1 MNTWRIGIG
10 ALVLATACTG
20 KDSGRLDENALGRDP
35 LSESIAVMPVLERE
49 ALALDLEHDPPRPN
63 TPIAVSSR
71 GTVVF
76 ANPRHRRDRN
86 MLTVAQPPG
95 GGAPREIIRKG
106 GGPGEVA
113 DGSLRILFLDTLL
126 LVEDHE
132 QTRTSLFT
140 PQGVLLASGPVPF
153 GWYLLG
159 GRGDSLDYFST
170 HSPEGRSAVYR
181 RPALGREDRVVI
193 PQDDSFLRRAAPPVV
208 GTALRSAPAYAVSG
222 GRIAMAEPRGY
233 RIRYYDRAAGYVEFG
248 RDLPPRRRTPAAFDR
263 ERRRIRQQL
272 RMGFVGPDG
281 KRIPVP
287 GLQERLDTLDRE
299 VLPHFTR
306 HGLAFDHAG
315 RLWVVGET
323 GDSSFADVFAD
334 TTFLGRLALSC
345 RGPGRSISFN
355 RRWLA
360 MICLS
365 DNDEPEI
372 QLYRAD
378 DPT

>member
-1 MNTWRIGIG
+1 MNIWRISIG
-10 ALVLATACTG
+10 ALLATACTG
-20 KDSGRLDENALGRDP
+20 KQPGRPDEGPRGPDTRSDP
-35 LSESIAVMPVLERE
+35 IVVMPALERE
-49 ALALDLEHDPPRPN
+49 ALALDPDHDPPRPN
-63 TPIAVSSR
+63 SSIAVSSK

-76 ANPRHRRDRN
+76 TNPRHRRDRN
-86 MLTVAQPPG
+86 MLTVAQPGSP
-95 GGAPREIIRKG
+95 PRELIRKG
-106 GGPGEVA
+106 SGPGEVA
-113 DGSLRILFLDTLL
+113 DGSLIILFLDTLL
-126 LVEDHE
+126 LVDDLE
-132 QTRTSLFT
+132 QARTSLFT
-140 PQGVLLASGPVPF
+140 SRGVPIDDGPVPF

-159 GRGDSLDYFST
+159 SQGDSLDYFAA
-170 HSPEGRSAVYR
+170 HSPEGQSAVYR
-181 RPALGREDRVVI
+181 RLMLGREDRIVI
-193 PQDDSFLRRAAPPVV
+193 PHDDPFLTKAAPPVV
-208 GTALRSAPAYAVSG
+208 GTALSSPPAYAVLG
-222 GRIAMAEPRGY
+222 GRIAVAEPRGY
-233 RIRYYDRAAGYVEFG
+233 RIRYYDREGGYIEFG
-248 RDLPPRRRTPAAFDR
+248 RDLSPRRRTRAALDQ

-281 KRIPVP
+281 KRMPVP

-334 TTFLGRLALSC
+334 TTFLGRIALPC

-355 RRWLA
+355 ERWLA
-360 MICLS
+360 MICLA

-372 QLYRAD
+372 QFYRVE

>member
-1 MNTWRIGIG
+1 
-10 ALVLATACTG
+10 
-20 KDSGRLDENALGRDP
+20 
-35 LSESIAVMPVLERE
+35 MPALERE
-49 ALALDLEHDPPRPN
+49 PLALDLEHDPPRPN
-63 TPIAVSSR
+63 APIAVSSR
-71 GTVVF
+71 GTVLF

-86 MLTVAQPPG
+86 MFTVVRSGVPS
-95 GGAPREIIRKG
+95 REVIRKG
-106 GGPGEVA
+106 SGPGEVA
-113 DGSLRILFLDTLL
+113 DGSLRIVFLDTLL
-126 LVEDHE
+126 LVDDHE
-132 QTRTSLFT
+132 QARASLFT
-140 PQGVLLASGPVPF
+140 AQGGPIDDEPVPF

-159 GRGDSLDYFST
+159 SQGDSLDYFAAHT
-170 HSPEGRSAVYR
+170 PDGQSAVYR
-181 RPALGREDRVVI
+181 RIALGRKDRVVI
-193 PQDDSFLRRAAPPVV
+193 PHDDPVLKRVAPPVI
-208 GTALRSAPAYAVSG
+208 GTALSSPPAYAVSR
-222 GRIAMAEPRGY
+222 GRIAIGDPVGY
-233 RIRYYDRAAGYVEFG
+233 RIQYYRPEGNIEFG
-248 RDLPPRRRTPAAFDR
+248 RDLSPRRRTRAALDQ